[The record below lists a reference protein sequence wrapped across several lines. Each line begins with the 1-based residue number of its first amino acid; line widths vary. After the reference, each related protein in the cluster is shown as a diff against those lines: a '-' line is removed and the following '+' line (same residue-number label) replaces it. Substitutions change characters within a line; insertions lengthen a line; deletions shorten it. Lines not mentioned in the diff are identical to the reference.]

1 MKKEIFLQIYM
12 RSLSINAEE
21 CRIRQTEMEDWMKDR
36 QIPDNIQHRIS
47 QFFEYKWI
55 ATQGVEEDSI
65 LIQLPADLRREIKQH
80 LCLDLVRRVSSF
92 LVPVNIL
99 CSNKHHSFYLFF
111 MFER

>member
-1 MKKEIFLQIYM
+1 MKKEIFPQIYM

-36 QIPDNIQHRIS
+36 QIPDDIQHRIS

-80 LCLDLVRRVSSF
+80 LCLDLVRRVSGF
-92 LVPVNIL
+92 LVPVNIF
-99 CSNKHHSFYLFF
+99 CSNNHHSFYLFF
-111 MFER
+111 MFEI